1 MNKPKLKPEI
11 LKKLIEK
18 SNLKEQTVRSR
29 LSNLKRKYP
38 RCTLNA
44 VAQLFASQHGFSV
57 MQKLSKEDKETL
69 PNHEIER
76 PLIKLEKKEIKKREK
91 LLALIKYDTDNHFQK
106 GHIDEV
112 NRAYTKGCYTSA
124 YILSRKVI
132 ENLVLDILRIKFP
145 PSTLVN
151 KELYYD
157 INRKRYRDFEIIL
170 KNLYDK
176 RHDFNVNSIKPI
188 ERLNQKAKNF
198 KDGANDV
205 THSWYYLIESKKELD
220 ELELQSVIEL
230 IKQIQ
235 KDN

>member
-11 LKKLIEK
+11 LK
-18 SNLKEQTVRSR
+18 R
-29 LSNLKRKYP
+29 LSERTGIKEDSIRVELSKLKSKYP

-44 VAQLFASQHGFSV
+44 VAQLYARSHRFSV
-57 MQKLSKEDKETL
+57 MSKLSPEDKDTL
-69 PNHEIER
+69 PNHEIEKAVVK
-76 PLIKLEKKEIKKREK
+76 IKEKRSKPREK
-91 LLALIKYDTDNHFQK
+91 LLEFIKYETKDHFQK

-124 YILSRKVI
+124 YILTRKII
-132 ENLVLDILRIKFP
+132 ENLILDILRSKFAA
-145 PSTLVN
+145 TTINN

-157 INRKRYRDFEIIL
+157 INRRRYKDFEIIL

-176 RHDFNVNSIKPI
+176 RHDFNVNSVKPI
-188 ERLNQKAKNF
+188 ERLYQKAKNF

-220 ELELQSVIEL
+220 ELELQLVIEL
-230 IKQIQ
+230 IKQIK